1 MSLNYS
7 NFDQLFNTEMINKT
21 CDLCDH
27 QYANCT
33 TNITTKSTTKYL
45 ILCLPT
51 KRETWDYLSQDFIPE
66 FFPTQIINFNPNNF
80 SSQYIR
86 DENSIIVPFKTVA
99 AINFINNNH
108 YTIYRRT
115 LDEREWIYIDSLS
128 NNLGN
133 IKNFP
138 NNLNNVYGLV
148 LKIL

>member
-1 MSLNYS
+1 M
-7 NFDQLFNTEMINKT
+7 
-21 CDLCDH
+21 
-27 QYANCT
+27 
-33 TNITTKSTTKYL
+33 
-45 ILCLPT
+45 
-51 KRETWDYLSQDFIPE
+51 
-66 FFPTQIINFNPNNF
+66 
-80 SSQYIR
+80 
-86 DENSIIVPFKTVA
+86 PFKTVA